1 MIWGHDDSAQL
12 LVNLI
17 ILIAILSVH
26 FVKLYLKRKSIRTKM
41 SQIKIKNKTPVYL
54 RRAIT
59 WSGCICLLHMCLLA
73 GIALFL
79 IGALGIGPV
88 PT

>member
-26 FVKLYLKRKSIRTKM
+26 FVKLYLKQKKRQDEDESN
-41 SQIKIKNKTPVYL
+41 KNQE
-54 RRAIT
+54 
-59 WSGCICLLHMCLLA
+59 
-73 GIALFL
+73 
-79 IGALGIGPV
+79 
-88 PT
+88 